1 MRYSLGFFSNYS
13 KLRVFCCLAYAYVKK
28 DKLGSKKRKY
38 IILGYVYRVK
48 GYALWCINFK
58 LLKFITSRNATFNE
72 FAISYKENE
81 LNDVVV
87 EMD

>member
-48 GYALWCINFK
+48 GYAL
-58 LLKFITSRNATFNE
+58 
-72 FAISYKENE
+72 
-81 LNDVVV
+81 
-87 EMD
+87 